1 MKNPPKTKNE
11 TNGTSKIRSKPIHH
25 MKSTQNN
32 LSLLAHTIEPTH
44 RQPIKLNHIKGNAF
58 KSCSAKDPKVNK
70 EMNGIPKNL

>member
-1 MKNPPKTKNE
+1 
-11 TNGTSKIRSKPIHH
+11 

-32 LSLLAHTIEPTH
+32 LSLLAYTFGPTH

-58 KSCSAKDPKVNK
+58 TSCGAKDPKGIK